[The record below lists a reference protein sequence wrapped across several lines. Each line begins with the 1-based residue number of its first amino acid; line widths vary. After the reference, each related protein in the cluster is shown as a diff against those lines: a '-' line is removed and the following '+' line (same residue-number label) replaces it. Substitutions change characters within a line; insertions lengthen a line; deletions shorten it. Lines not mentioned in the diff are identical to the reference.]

1 MIWVITAM
9 GAPGPHWATGEG
21 FRVLDVTKLLCR
33 PEEVAGGLR
42 AGRAV
47 GHGDRFAEVKRPV
60 VVWNVTRRCNLHCQH
75 CYASAQ
81 SVPHPDELSPGE
93 GLALIRELARCQVP
107 ALILSGGD
115 PLLRPDLLE
124 LIRCAAEHGIHPAL
138 STNGTLIDAAGAR
151 DLRAAGVGYLGVSVD
166 GIGRLHDRFRGLRG
180 AWEQALRGLRHCREA
195 GLTVGL
201 RFTLSRVTLPHLP
214 GVLDLMEAEQVHRG
228 YVSHLVSVGRAQ
240 GLAGCALS
248 PGETRA
254 AVETVLDRAESLDA
268 RHVPLHLVTGNS
280 DADGVLLYLRAR
292 ERRPATAGLVLD
304 LLERRGGNS
313 AGRSIANVDDRGEVH
328 PDQFWP
334 HHSLG
339 NVRARPFGE
348 IWSDPAQPLLAR
360 LRSRRSHIHGRC
372 AACPFLDICG
382 GGSRVRAEALTG
394 DLWASDP
401 ACYLTDGE
409 LGLAAASEESSHA
422 PARPTDA
429 GSAPAPLPERAS
441 LVSRC

>member
-1 MIWVITAM
+1 M
-9 GAPGPHWATGEG
+9 
-21 FRVLDVTKLLCR
+21 LDVTKLWCR
-33 PEEVAGGLR
+33 TEEVAGGVR
-42 AGRAV
+42 AGHPA
-47 GHGDRFAEVKRPV
+47 GHGHRFAEVKRPV

-75 CYASAQ
+75 CYASAR
-81 SVPHPDELSPGE
+81 SLPHPDELTPAE
-93 GLALIRELARCQVP
+93 GLALIGELARCGVP

-124 LIRCAAEHGIHPAL
+124 LLRCASDHGIHTAV
-138 STNGTLIDAAGAR
+138 STNGTLIDAGVAR
-151 DLRAAGVGYLGVSVD
+151 HLRAAGAGYVGVSVD

-228 YVSHLVSVGRAQ
+228 YVSHLVYVGRAHNLV
-240 GLAGCALS
+240 GLALS
-248 PGETRA
+248 SGETRG
-254 AVETVLDRAESLDA
+254 AVDRILDRAESLTA
-268 RHVPLHLVTGNS
+268 RRVPLELVTGNS

-304 LLERRGGNS
+304 LLRRRGGNS

-339 NVRARPFGE
+339 NVRTRPFGE
-348 IWSDPAQPLLAR
+348 LWSDPGEPLLAR

-409 LGLAAASEESSHA
+409 LALAASSEESSHA
-422 PARPTDA
+422 PARSTDA
-429 GSAPAPLPERAS
+429 GSAPAPLPECAS
-441 LVSRC
+441 MAARR